1 MTKKAINFY
10 ASKKINL
17 PWTLRK
23 NQFSFKSSEEDSKMI
38 FEDYDEFMEEARE
51 AVEEEQAD
59 LYADLMGD
67 ELRGK

>member
-1 MTKKAINFY
+1 
-10 ASKKINL
+10 
-17 PWTLRK
+17 
-23 NQFSFKSSEEDSKMI
+23 MI